1 METMHEF
8 TPETVSLAELR
19 PHPRNY
25 REHPDD
31 QLEHLIESIREH
43 GLYRNIA
50 IARDGTILAG
60 HGVAKAAR
68 KMGLETIPVLR
79 LDLDP
84 DDPRALK
91 LLAGDNEIA
100 NLAEIDDRAL
110 TELLREVK
118 EFDVDGLLG
127 TGYDEQ
133 QLANLLMVTR
143 PKNEIEDFNEAAE
156 WIGMPDF
163 EPDIAPLKMVV
174 SFRSEEDR
182 EKFVEFLGISV
193 TGKTKSIWW
202 PAKERRDL
210 GSIRFEDGPDDAP

>member
-1 METMHEF
+1 METMHGF
-8 TPETVSLAELR
+8 TPEIVPLTELR

-25 REHPDD
+25 REHPGD
-31 QLEHLIESIREH
+31 QLDHLIESIREH

-79 LDLDP
+79 LDIDP

-110 TELLREVK
+110 TELLREVR

-127 TGYDEQ
+127 TGYDEK
-133 QLANLLMVTR
+133 QLASLLMVTR
-143 PKNEIEDFNEAAE
+143 PQSEIEDFNEAAE
-156 WIGMPDF
+156 WVGMPDY
-163 EPDIAPLKMVV
+163 EVIPKTLKISV
-174 SFRSEEDR
+174 SFKTTTDR
-182 EKFVEFLGISV
+182 ADFIERLGLKGM
-193 TGKTKSIWW
+193 TDKTICTWW
-202 PAKERRDL
+202 PQKPRNDL
-210 GSIRFEDGPDDAP
+210 DSIMFEG